1 MIFVLEIT
9 TLKFIVMKL
18 FILSAFSIISF
29 CGISQLRGELPVEKS
44 PMRAVQG
51 QFKLSPMSSCSNW
64 IDVKQDGKTVRLQP
78 VNLPVEL
85 QKGDKSFVFDYK
97 ILDDE
102 LKSECKVHHV
112 VEVYNVRKQSNRKM
126 VKQQKL
132 NKELNIRRVE

>member
-1 MIFVLEIT
+1 
-9 TLKFIVMKL
+9 
-18 FILSAFSIISF
+18 
-29 CGISQLRGELPVEKS
+29 
-44 PMRAVQG
+44 MRAVQG

-64 IDVKQDGKTVRLQP
+64 IDVKQDRKTVRLQP

-112 VEVYNVRKQSNRKM
+112 FEVYNVRKQSNRKM